1 MTIDEL
7 CDRHARIGLDA
18 NVLIYVL
25 DRREPQATVGRAL
38 LDAIED
44 GRTSAVMS
52 VLALA
57 EIAAGPARVAS
68 PADVER
74 LVAEARSV
82 DGVRWLPLTG
92 EVAVDAGVIRG
103 ARGIGLA
110 DAIHL
115 ATARAAGATAFV
127 TNDQRLRGTA
137 RLEVVSLAVLEP

>member
-1 MTIDEL
+1 MTIAEL
-7 CDRHARIGLDA
+7 CGRHARIGVDA

-44 GRTSAVMS
+44 GRTAAVMS

-57 EIAAGPARVAS
+57 EIAAGPARVAT

-82 DGVRWLPLTG
+82 DGISWLPLTG

-115 ATARAAGATAFV
+115 ATARAGGATAFV
-127 TNDQRLRGTA
+127 TNDRRLRGTA
-137 RLEVVSLAVLEP
+137 RLAVVPLDDLEP